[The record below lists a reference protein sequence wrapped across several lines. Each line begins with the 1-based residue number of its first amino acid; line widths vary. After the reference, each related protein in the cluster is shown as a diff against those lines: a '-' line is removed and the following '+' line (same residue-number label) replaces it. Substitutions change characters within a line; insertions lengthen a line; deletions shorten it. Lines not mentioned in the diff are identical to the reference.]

1 MSTNKNDTPPE
12 RRPEGK
18 EGAGA
23 HQEGLNSIQAGQT
36 QRRGKS
42 EPEKGQPGS
51 VNDHQKTVSGKKQHG
66 PDDKVGLDAGGNEGS
81 KGQNVDPRRT
91 RGTGRE
97 PGDIG
102 GDERGRSRTKQ

>member
-1 MSTNKNDTPPE
+1 MAADKGNTQPE

-23 HQEGLNSIQAGQT
+23 HQEGRNSIQAGQT
-36 QRRGKS
+36 QRREQS
-42 EPEKGQPGS
+42 EPEKNKPDS

-66 PDDKVGLDAGGNEGS
+66 PEDKVGQDAGGNESS
-81 KGQNVDPRRT
+81 KGQNVDPRRST
-91 RGTGRE
+91 GTGKE

-102 GDERGRSRTKQ
+102 DDRGRSRGSE